1 MPICVPISDMK
12 DTAKFTELVLESPEP
27 VIVTKNGYD
36 AFVVQRSD
44 TYTTNSLLSPE
55 EKLMEMILEAEDDIK
70 NGRVYDGEEFERE
83 LRSKYGL

>member
-1 MPICVPISDMK
+1 MK

-27 VIVTKNGYD
+27 IIVAKNGYD

-55 EKLMEMILEAEDDIK
+55 EKLMEMILEAEDGIK
-70 NGRVYDGEEFERE
+70 NGRVYDGEEFESE
-83 LRSKYGL
+83 IRSKYGL

>member
-70 NGRVYDGEEFERE
+70 NGRVYDGDEFESE